1 MSGDLIK
8 IRYDDRKIRAALK
21 RLAAKGKDM
30 TPAFRAISGV
40 LADATEQAF
49 QDEADP
55 ATGQKWDDLA
65 DVTKAAREKRGHWP
79 GKILQET
86 GTMAGSLVPE
96 HGRDFASLT
105 MPGEIEQ
112 GAIMQLG
119 GQAGRGRK
127 VKIPARPFLGISADD
142 EHEILNIIEF
152 TAAQA
157 A

>member
-8 IRYDDRKIRAALK
+8 IKYDDRKIRRALK
-21 RLAAKGKDM
+21 RLAAAGKDM

-79 GKILQET
+79 GKILQES
-86 GTMAGSLVPE
+86 GTMAGSLVQE

-105 MPGEIEQ
+105 MPAEIEQ
-112 GAIMQLG
+112 GAIMQFG
-119 GQAGRGRK
+119 GQAGRGRF
-127 VKIPARPFLGISADD
+127 IPACAGNMILRLMPGLKMAVHPRVCG
-142 EHEILNIIEF
+142 EH
-152 TAAQA
+152 
-157 A
+157 